1 MKKIQLTRQGFDK
14 LNTELNEL
22 KTMKRPLTVDRLQ
35 KARSMGDLKENSGYQ
50 SAREE
55 LGELDGKILEVEY
68 ILNNAEIITTAV
80 SDDTVSLGKKV
91 TVDIRGQQKI
101 ISIVGEFE
109 SDPMNGKI
117 SATSPIGSALLDKK
131 VGDTVSVNPPGG
143 AIPYTILSIT

>member
-101 ISIVGEFE
+101 IS
-109 SDPMNGKI
+109 SQ
-117 SATSPIGSALLDKK
+117 
-131 VGDTVSVNPPGG
+131 
-143 AIPYTILSIT
+143 

>member
-55 LGELDGKILEVEY
+55 LGELDGKILEVVNSGY
-68 ILNNAEIITTAV
+68 KLHDKLIRAP
-80 SDDTVSLGKKV
+80 KV
-91 TVDIRGQQKI
+91 KVAH
-101 ISIVGEFE
+101 FE
-109 SDPMNGKI
+109 D
-117 SATSPIGSALLDKK
+117 
-131 VGDTVSVNPPGG
+131 
-143 AIPYTILSIT
+143 